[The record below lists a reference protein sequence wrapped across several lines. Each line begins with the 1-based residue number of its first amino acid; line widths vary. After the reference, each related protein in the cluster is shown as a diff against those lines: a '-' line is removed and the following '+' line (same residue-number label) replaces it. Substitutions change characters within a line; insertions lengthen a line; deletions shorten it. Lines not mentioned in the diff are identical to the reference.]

1 MRKAGVL
8 LHISSLPSKYGI
20 GSFGK
25 AAYEFVDFLESTYQ
39 TYWQILPLGPTSY
52 GDSPYQT
59 FSAFAMNPYF
69 IDLDILVTEKLL
81 KRQEIID
88 SETEPKA
95 VDFAR
100 LYDERFL
107 VLKLAFD
114 RFDLNDIYFKEF
126 IRNEGYWLHDYAL
139 FMAIKSN
146 HDDVSWTMWPDDLK
160 FRRQD
165 AINHAKQTYES
176 TINFHYF
183 LQYQAYKQWFE
194 LKNYANS
201 KGIEIIG
208 DMPIYVALDSSDVWT
223 KPQYYQLNDN
233 LEPTLIAGVPGD
245 NFSPDGQLWGNPLY
259 RWDIL
264 EREDFKWW
272 IDRVHS
278 NTSMFDVLRIDHF
291 IGFVHYFG
299 IPFGDLSAKNGKW
312 YEGPGYK
319 LFEAI
324 HRHLGPRNII
334 AEDLGMITDE
344 VRALIKKTGYPGMKL
359 LQFAFDAREASD
371 YLPHTYHQNVVA
383 YTGTHDNET
392 TAQWFKNLNHRDLK
406 YALDYINHDR
416 GSKTDSLIKATL
428 ATVANTAIIPMQDYL
443 NLGEAARFNVPS
455 TLGGNWVWRL
465 IPGEID
471 RLTRNKMRRF
481 TKLYGRMPKTD
492 NK

>member
-88 SETEPKA
+88 SETEPQA

-114 RFDLNDIYFKEF
+114 RFNLNDIHFKEF
-126 IRNEGYWLHDYAL
+126 VRNEGYWLHDYAL

-165 AINHAKQTYES
+165 AIHQAKQTYET

-183 LQYQAYKQWFE
+183 LQYQAYKQWFQ
-194 LKNYANS
+194 LKKYANS

-223 KPQYYQLNDN
+223 MPQYFQLNDN
-233 LEPTLIAGVPGD
+233 LEPTLFAGVPGD
-245 NFSPDGQLWGNPLY
+245 NFSPDG
-259 RWDIL
+259 
-264 EREDFKWW
+264 
-272 IDRVHS
+272 
-278 NTSMFDVLRIDHF
+278 
-291 IGFVHYFG
+291 
-299 IPFGDLSAKNGKW
+299 
-312 YEGPGYK
+312 
-319 LFEAI
+319 
-324 HRHLGPRNII
+324 
-334 AEDLGMITDE
+334 
-344 VRALIKKTGYPGMKL
+344 
-359 LQFAFDAREASD
+359 
-371 YLPHTYHQNVVA
+371 
-383 YTGTHDNET
+383 
-392 TAQWFKNLNHRDLK
+392 
-406 YALDYINHDR
+406 
-416 GSKTDSLIKATL
+416 
-428 ATVANTAIIPMQDYL
+428 
-443 NLGEAARFNVPS
+443 
-455 TLGGNWVWRL
+455 
-465 IPGEID
+465 
-471 RLTRNKMRRF
+471 
-481 TKLYGRMPKTD
+481 
-492 NK
+492 